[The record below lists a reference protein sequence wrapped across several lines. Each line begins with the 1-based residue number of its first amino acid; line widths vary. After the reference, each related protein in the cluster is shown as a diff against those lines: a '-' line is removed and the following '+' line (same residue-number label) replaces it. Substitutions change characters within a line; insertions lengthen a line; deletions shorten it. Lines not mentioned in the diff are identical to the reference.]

1 MNILEFRSLF
11 RKNLFSKFELNEIDF
26 IYKNLL
32 KSFFCFEPTVLGLN
46 PKTKLNKIQ
55 QAKLNHAL
63 SLIKKDYPI
72 QYITGTTTFH
82 DIEILVNSNVLIPR
96 PETEE
101 LVNWAIESI
110 KDDYKIYDLCTG
122 SGCIALALKNN
133 NPSIILTGIDI
144 SKKAISIAKKNSQ
157 NLNLQVNWITQ
168 DIKKINTNKSSI
180 DLIISNPPYVY
191 PTERKNMHP
200 RVLDYEPS
208 IALFTPIS
216 DPIYYYRFC
225 ISFAKKSLR
234 TGGKLFLEINPNY
247 IDEIENLLMKSNFSN
262 VILKR
267 DFNGKKRMIRAEK
280 YE

>member
-1 MNILEFRSLF
+1 MSILEFRSVF

-110 KDDYKIYDLCTG
+110 KDDYKIYD
-122 SGCIALALKNN
+122 
-133 NPSIILTGIDI
+133 
-144 SKKAISIAKKNSQ
+144 
-157 NLNLQVNWITQ
+157 
-168 DIKKINTNKSSI
+168 
-180 DLIISNPPYVY
+180 
-191 PTERKNMHP
+191 
-200 RVLDYEPS
+200 
-208 IALFTPIS
+208 
-216 DPIYYYRFC
+216 
-225 ISFAKKSLR
+225 
-234 TGGKLFLEINPNY
+234 
-247 IDEIENLLMKSNFSN
+247 
-262 VILKR
+262 
-267 DFNGKKRMIRAEK
+267 
-280 YE
+280 

>member
-1 MNILEFRSLF
+1 MEYLENRT
-11 RKNLFSKFELNEIDF
+11 
-26 IYKNLL
+26 
-32 KSFFCFEPTVLGLN
+32 KSS
-46 PKTKLNKIQ
+46 
-55 QAKLNHAL
+55 L

-157 NLNLQVNWITQ
+157 NLN
-168 DIKKINTNKSSI
+168 
-180 DLIISNPPYVY
+180 
-191 PTERKNMHP
+191 H
-200 RVLDYEPS
+200 
-208 IALFTPIS
+208 
-216 DPIYYYRFC
+216 C
-225 ISFAKKSLR
+225 
-234 TGGKLFLEINPNY
+234 
-247 IDEIENLLMKSNFSN
+247 
-262 VILKR
+262 
-267 DFNGKKRMIRAEK
+267 
-280 YE
+280 